1 SDVYTVTATTALA
14 GVTAVRLEVLTDDSL
29 PHRGPGR
36 QDNGNLHLNEFRV
49 TAGPAA
55 RPKEAQPV
63 AIRHAAADFDQA
75 GWDGSPAIDG
85 QPGSAGGTYP
95 AVGRPHPAVSVLA
108 NPVAP
113 PGGTRFPFPLEQT
126 HGAGHLIGRLRLA
139 VTAAAHPD
147 RLAPLP
153 AEVARVLAVDPGKR
167 TA

>member
-14 GVTAVRLEVLTDDSL
+14 GVTAVRLEVPTDDSL

-55 RPKEAQPV
+55 RPKEAQPA

-75 GWDGSPAIDG
+75 GWDVTRAIDRE
-85 QPGSAGGTYP
+85 PGTAWGICP
-95 AVGRPHPAVSVLA
+95 AVGRPHHAVFVLA
-108 NPVAP
+108 KPVAH
-113 PGGTRFPFPLEQT
+113 PGGTRFTFTLEQT

-153 AEVARVLAVDPGKR
+153 AEVARVLAVER
-167 TA
+167 TK